1 MNKTTTA
8 TPAYKIADYDDSC
21 TGANICICKAKQNG
35 SYTFYTVGSAAN
47 LADNASCTNTEVFA
61 TKEQIKKC
69 CGTRPTIYEN
79 KITWNIPTQT
89 TTVDYNYF
97 TTNVCDSYKIAAPN
111 LLYTEDDNHN
121 KTYYTYAGYYDGTNI
136 YNTFSIAEPSTDAN
150 CYILLKQP
158 TITAEL
164 CDNLIDFTLT
174 PTIINANETTLSSS
188 TTPELPDINCHII
201 YIDTTSYRF
210 TTCNTKD
217 DSNAL
222 ICYSQD
228 TARDYLFYYSISANN
243 STINSPLI
251 NVRTSTSTSN
261 PIESQTNFVL

>member
-8 TPAYKIADYDDSC
+8 TPAYKIACYDDSC
-21 TGANICICKAKQNG
+21 TGTCINICAAEQNG
-35 SYTFYTVGSAAN
+35 SYTFYTVGSCAN
-47 LADNASCTNTEVFA
+47 LADNTDCINTEVFA
-61 TKEQIKKC
+61 TKEQIKEC
-69 CGTRPTIYEN
+69 HGYRPKIYEN

-97 TTNVCDSYKIAAPN
+97 TTNVCKDTYCIAAPN

-136 YNTFSIAEPSTDAN
+136 YNTFSTTEPAN
-150 CYILLKQP
+150 CADCYILLKQP

-188 TTPELPDINCHII
+188 TTPKLPDINCHII
-201 YIDTTSYRF
+201 YINAAYNYKTSNTNCDT
-210 TTCNTKD
+210 D
-217 DSNAL
+217 AL
-222 ICYSQD
+222 KCFSCE
-228 TARDYLFYYSISANN
+228 TAKNYLFYYSISANN

-251 NVRTSTSTSN
+251 NVRTSTDSTL
-261 PIESQTNFVL
+261 IESQTNFVL